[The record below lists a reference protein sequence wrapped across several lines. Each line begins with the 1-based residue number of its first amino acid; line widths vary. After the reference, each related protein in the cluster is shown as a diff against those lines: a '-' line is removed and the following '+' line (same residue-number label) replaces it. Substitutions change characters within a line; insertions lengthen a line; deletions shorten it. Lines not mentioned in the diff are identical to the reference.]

1 MRKATPNAN
10 GMALQNI
17 VFTEDNIQNYLSES
31 QSHDRVISDKDR
43 IREPFTPFD
52 DVANDAQIMASLLYN
67 MKSGIDTWYHV
78 FTAIE
83 AKYEPFLSEVFL
95 DEFYHHISQHRNFK
109 TLESE
114 IFGGMYER
122 NNS

>member
-1 MRKATPNAN
+1 MIQAT
-10 GMALQNI
+10 I
-17 VFTEDNIQNYLSES
+17 SEAV
-31 QSHDRVISDKDR
+31 Q
-43 IREPFTPFD
+43 
-52 DVANDAQIMASLLYN
+52 DARIMASLLYK
-67 MKSGIDTWYHV
+67 MKSGINAWYHV
-78 FTAIE
+78 FTALE
-83 AKYEPFLSEVFL
+83 EKYEPFLSEIFR